1 MTEPTHHVLLVEDNP
16 DDAFFV
22 ERAFR
27 KAFADVAVHILGD
40 GEAAIAYLS
49 RQGEY
54 ADDVRHPLPDLLV
67 LDLKLPRA
75 SGFEVLT
82 WLRAQ
87 PALRRLPVVVL
98 TSSRH
103 RQDIDR
109 AYDLG
114 ANSYL
119 VKPVSTDAARE
130 ISSAMGLYWLRLNEP
145 PCLR

>member
-1 MTEPTHHVLLVEDNP
+1 MHCVLVVEDNP
-16 DDAFFV
+16 DDAFLIR
-22 ERAFR
+22 RAFKR
-27 KAFADVAVHILGD
+27 AYPQDVELELVDD
-40 GEAAIAYLS
+40 GEAAVAYLEAAEAAAAAGNP
-49 RQGEY
+49 R
-54 ADDVRHPLPDLLV
+54 VPDLVL
-67 LDLKLPRA
+67 LDLKLPRM
-75 SGFEVLT
+75 SGLEVLR
-82 WLRAQ
+82 WLRGRAR
-87 PALRRLPVVVL
+87 LRRLPVVVL